1 MSAHHA
7 TLTAV
12 TGDAALPKQPAHP
25 DWDDPER
32 FEGVVAFSFV
42 LPFLLPLEPRAI
54 PIGVDDEYLR
64 IRGVTPAEFDHAW
77 MQMPLSCLMI
87 WSVATDGTNPVI
99 EDTTVASAALA
110 HITGQQR
117 QPAPPPSDDYG
128 RKRSAVVVFIPVKS
142 RAAAL
147 TPPHDGK
154 VDPLTLAHW
163 LIADAAR
170 SSRIASMA
178 PIPELHYRALNPI
191 VPATFGAVGEG
202 GQVNF
207 DEKQTVILLDHL
219 PSRLAAPTPI
229 DPAVTG
235 RIFGQLTRG
244 SISALVR
251 DHFARAYAE
260 HSAGDR
266 RASVLSLAVTCE
278 LMLDSTLAA
287 MLWEEGQTP
296 SDAAQVWADTSS
308 ITGRVKSLYAG
319 RLGDSWLV
327 DGDGPVGRW
336 REHIVDVRNSVIHSG
351 RTPSEPESENS
362 GAVASELLTFV
373 SKRLVLKWK
382 AYPKSMAV
390 LCGPSSVA
398 KHASTKQ
405 RDKVLAELER
415 CSAFAVEFHRWRD
428 EWLRERAILS

>member
-1 MSAHHA
+1 MSLLRA
-7 TLTAV
+7 TLAV
-12 TGDAALPKQPAHP
+12 VTRDAALPEQLART
-25 DWDDPER
+25 DCDDSDR
-32 FEGVVAFSFV
+32 SAGVVAFSFV
-42 LPFLLPLEPRAI
+42 LPFLLPLDPQAI

-64 IRGVTPAEFDHAW
+64 IRGVTPVEFDHAW

-110 HITGQQR
+110 HITGQEP
-117 QPAPPPSDDYG
+117 QPAPPPSDDFG
-128 RKRSAVVVFIPVKS
+128 RKRSAVVVLVPVKS

-202 GQVNF
+202 GTVTF

-219 PSRLAAPTPI
+219 PARLSSPKPI
-229 DPAVTG
+229 DPAMTG
-235 RIFGQLTRG
+235 RIFGELTRG

-260 HSAGDR
+260 HTAGDR

-287 MLWEEGQTP
+287 MLWEEGRTP
-296 SDAAQVWADTSS
+296 SEAAQVWTETSS
-308 ITGRVKSLYAG
+308 ITGRVKSLYSA
-319 RLGDSWLV
+319 RLGGSWHV

-398 KHASTKQ
+398 KHASNKY
-405 RDKVLAELER
+405 REDALAELER
-415 CSAFAVEFHRWRD
+415 ASAFAVEFHRWRD
-428 EWLRERAILS
+428 EWLRERAMLG